1 MSIYNQCVSD
11 RTIKNDHY
19 HNYWNDAVI
28 YNDDAAKC
36 LKRFLADLSPEL
48 VTCSQHVGQV
58 IRSY

>member
-11 RTIKNDHY
+11 RTIKKDHY

-48 VTCSQHVGQV
+48 VTCS
-58 IRSY
+58 